1 MLGMLFMATVT
12 RGQMSWMPVRWG
24 KCYNTQQCRTTEADD
39 SKPQS
44 GQESKLPATFLIL
57 NDTLKKT
64 KKTDSIVK
72 VTFLKMFK
80 TSCQQLAGDG
90 NNVLPWF
97 MSLVGVLCVF

>member
-1 MLGMLFMATVT
+1 MWFKFYHTMEGGGGVLGMLFMATVT

-64 KKTDSIVK
+64 KNRFDRESY
-72 VTFLKMFK
+72 LFK
-80 TSCQQLAGDG
+80 
-90 NNVLPWF
+90 NV
-97 MSLVGVLCVF
+97 